1 MPIHRAESV
10 AALGRDD
17 LPSEAQLTR
26 AFIAVAIGL
35 MIALWV
41 LRPVCANPSVR
52 TMLPELRALAGIP
65 SLVI

>member
-1 MPIHRAESV
+1 MTIRRAESV
-10 AALGRDD
+10 AAMGRDES
-17 LPSEAQLTR
+17 PSEVQMTR

-35 MIALWV
+35 LLALWV
-41 LRPVCANPSVR
+41 LRPACTNPSVR